1 MSEGEVKTIDK
12 GKLPWY
18 YRLILKIPGADF
30 VENASSGIFW
40 AIIVPIFLIL
50 EFFLNISLLVFFPF
64 PMNIALALI
73 VPAVILVVFLRV
85 SLERFINY
93 WNSAVDG
100 SFEWNVDKSMV
111 EYLEL
116 LKKKE
121 KKQE

>member
-1 MSEGEVKTIDK
+1 MSEGKVKTIDK

-30 VENASSGIFW
+30 VESASSGIFW
-40 AIIVPIFLIL
+40 GIIVPIFLIL

-73 VPAVILVVFLRV
+73 IPVVILLVFLRV
-85 SLERFINY
+85 SLERFINW
-93 WNSAVDG
+93 WNSAIDD
-100 SFEWNVDKSMV
+100 SFEWNIDKSMP

-121 KKQE
+121 KRQE